1 MKWTLP
7 LAASL
12 LLAACSPA
20 LNWRSVPLDGA
31 ALTATLPCKPEHAAR
46 TVEMAGM
53 QVELAMVGCDADGAT
68 FAVSHTA
75 LPDPARADAA
85 LAHWRA
91 AMLARLGAAQVASE
105 MPFAPRG
112 ALALPSAV
120 QVLAQGRRPDG
131 TAVTA
136 QAVWFA
142 RTMGVQVHLYHAV
155 VYTAKPRPDVADA
168 LFAGLELQ

>member
-1 MKWTLP
+1 MKFTLP
-7 LAASL
+7 LVASL

-53 QVELAMVGCDADGAT
+53 PVELAMAGCDADGAT
-68 FAVSHTA
+68 FAISHTA
-75 LPDPARADAA
+75 VPDPARADAA

-91 AMLARLGAAQVASE
+91 AVLARLGTAQVASE
-105 MPFAPRG
+105 VPFAPRG

-120 QVLAQGRRPDG
+120 RVVAQGRRPDG
-131 TAVTA
+131 AAVTA

-142 RTMGVQVHLYHAV
+142 RTAGAQVRLYHAV
-155 VYTAKPRPDVADA
+155 VYTSKPRPDVADA